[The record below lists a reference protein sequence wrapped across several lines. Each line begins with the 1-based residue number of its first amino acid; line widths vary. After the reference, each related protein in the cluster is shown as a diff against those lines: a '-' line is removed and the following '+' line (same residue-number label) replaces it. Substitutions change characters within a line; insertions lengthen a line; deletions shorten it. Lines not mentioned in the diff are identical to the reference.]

1 MYQVANPMKLLL
13 YQQEGNRSLHK
24 VRNEANGFHGHNTEL
39 VGKLPLLLGS
49 AAWIKQRH
57 LHHITNVS
65 YEML

>member
-1 MYQVANPMKLLL
+1 MDFMGIQP
-13 YQQEGNRSLHK
+13 E
-24 VRNEANGFHGHNTEL
+24 EL

-57 LHHITNVS
+57 LHRITNVS